1 MAGRSSKLS
10 FKCLADYRKKQGLNQ
25 NDFWKKFGVTQSGGS
40 RYEAGRNIPSPV
52 KLLLALSDLGILDN
66 DTMEKAQKAIAK
78 ADQ

>member
-1 MAGRSSKLS
+1 MAGRSTKLS
-10 FKCLADYRKKQGLNQ
+10 FRYLADYRKKQGLNQ
-25 NDFWKKFGVTQSGGS
+25 NDFWKRFGVTQSGGS
-40 RYEAGRNIPSPV
+40 RYEAGRNIPNPV